1 MQVHLQS
8 KRVGFSHA
16 LNIAVIDAVI
26 WVWFYQMSHAAG
38 AGLLTPGS
46 SGLPHRE
53 IFGILA
59 TAIILFLKWDRFPRH
74 FHIAAPLTTS
84 VLCGLL
90 MLLGLLGPDSGPV
103 RSALLGALSIGSFS
117 CQLLRFENL
126 ERSDNIHGLALALTA
141 SLVLFYGLNLVFTE
155 SSAALQGAF
164 IVAAPCVLLVNL
176 RNRVAPTANLRPLS
190 LRSLA
195 VIPNA
200 LVGVFGVAGGFVFVV
215 GTLNTPTGLG
225 DLLQNPIPT
234 YPAMLLLYMALAI
247 IAASGLRFPKA
258 AYFSLVN
265 LSWSLGTLLGTM
277 ALRVG
282 LQVPETLS
290 LVLAAASMMSFFLF
304 QSAWIDR
311 PENRPVTTAQRI
323 EDVAAQHG
331 LTKREVEVAALLLEG
346 RSLRRIQTAL
356 FISEGTAKTHVKHIY
371 AKLGVHTKQE
381 LIDRLGTLRP

>member
-38 AGLLTPGS
+38 ASFLMPEGSGPSHRELFGLL
-46 SGLPHRE
+46 
-53 IFGILA
+53 A
-59 TAIILFLKWDRFPRH
+59 TTIVLFLKWDRFPRR

-84 VLCGLL
+84 ALCGLL
-90 MLLGLLGPDSGPV
+90 VAIGFFDLHSDPL
-103 RSALLGALSIGSFS
+103 RSALVGGLSIGSFS

-141 SLVLFYGLNLVFTE
+141 SLVLFYGLNLLFTQ
-155 SSAALQGAF
+155 SSPALQGTF
-164 IVAAPCVLLVNL
+164 IIAAPCALLVNL
-176 RNRVAPTANLRPLS
+176 RDSVAPTANLRPLS

-195 VIPNA
+195 VVPNV
-200 LVGVFGVAGGFVFVV
+200 LVGIFGIAGGFVFVV
-215 GTLNTPTGLG
+215 GTLSTPTGLG

-265 LSWSLGTLLGTM
+265 LSWSLGTFLGTM
-277 ALRVG
+277 
-282 LQVPETLS
+282 
-290 LVLAAASMMSFFLF
+290 
-304 QSAWIDR
+304 
-311 PENRPVTTAQRI
+311 
-323 EDVAAQHG
+323 
-331 LTKREVEVAALLLEG
+331 
-346 RSLRRIQTAL
+346 
-356 FISEGTAKTHVKHIY
+356 
-371 AKLGVHTKQE
+371 
-381 LIDRLGTLRP
+381 TLRAGFHVP